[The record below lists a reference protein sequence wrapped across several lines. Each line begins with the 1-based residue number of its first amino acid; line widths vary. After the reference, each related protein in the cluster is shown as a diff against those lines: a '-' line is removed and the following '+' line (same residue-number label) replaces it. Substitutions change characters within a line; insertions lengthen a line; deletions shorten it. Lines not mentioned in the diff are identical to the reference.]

1 MNHLFKIAALLL
13 VLVLLFSACRTDPGA
28 STTAAPETTLPA
40 TADRSDPA
48 PTEPEPQSSTQSAP
62 ETESTEAPPEEP
74 LNLGGYAVSSST
86 KEATAAG
93 MEILAK
99 GGNAVDAAVAVAFAL
114 GVTEPYS
121 SGLGGSGVMVVYDPA
136 TDQGY
141 SLDYYACAGKAEE
154 NTDDVGV
161 PGFLAG
167 MQKALDRFGTLP
179 MSEVI
184 KPAIRLAEEGF
195 PVTALIAR
203 RLTYSAKLRDNPAF
217 AGIGEGDTVI
227 QQELADTLKLIRD
240 QGTDV
245 FYRGEIARDIAKN
258 CDLTV
263 NDLKK
268 YRAYSRS
275 ALRSRFNG
283 MRIYTTTAPTSGVV
297 TSEMLTVADLL
308 DVPDPREDPQGY
320 LEVMKLANDIGF
332 NTRRTKLV
340 DPKFYDFDG
349 LTLVSRKYVKKLIDK
364 AQKENEALRFEPDPE
379 KRCTTQFAVIDSSGM
394 LVSVTN
400 TLSDNW
406 GSYIYVDGFYLN
418 NSLSNFNETGKNAYE
433 PGKRPRT
440 HFSPVIALGDRE
452 NDHFCL
458 AIGSPGGDAIPKVVS
473 QVLIDVLKFDVDLQT
488 AVDAG
493 RYYYDDDGL
502 LCLEVAGDTEA
513 EARIDLGRISQRYYF
528 SSSHV
533 MFGCT
538 AIVGY
543 DPEQGI
549 VAVSDLRRDGSDSQI
564 AHTP

>member
-136 TDQGY
+136 TDQGS

-195 PVTALIAR
+195 PVTALFAR

-364 AQKENEALRFEPDPE
+364 AQKENEARRFELDPE